1 MRCPTTELVDA
12 MSLHCSTGLLSHRKL
27 GWLMVRVV
35 QRRGP
40 RGNPM
45 RFKLIYGLMLV
56 LPLSAYTACSSDDDD
71 NNGGASGMGGASHA
85 GSSGHAGTAGRGG
98 AGGRGG
104 MAGSEIEA
112 GSGGDF
118 GSGAMGGEAGQS
130 AGEAGGM
137 GGEGGEAGAVALLS
151 DAQVIKVVTTAN
163 DGEIAAAQVA
173 LPAAH
178 VAAVATFAQ
187 MMVTDHSMA
196 NQQTLALVSTKHIPP
211 ERSDVSDK
219 LQDDAAALLVKLSS
233 TPSASFDAT
242 YMQSQLQMH
251 QDVLNLIDH
260 QLLPSATD
268 ADLKALL
275 TTTRATVEAH
285 LTQAETVNAGL

>member
-1 MRCPTTELVDA
+1 
-12 MSLHCSTGLLSHRKL
+12 
-27 GWLMVRVV
+27 
-35 QRRGP
+35 
-40 RGNPM
+40 M
-45 RFKLIYGLMLV
+45 RFKLIYSLMLV

-71 NNGGASGMGGASHA
+71 NNGNGGASAMGGASHA
-85 GSSGHAGTAGRGG
+85 GSGGHGGNAGRGG

-104 MAGSEIEA
+104 TAGTETEG
-112 GSGGDF
+112 GSSGDF
-118 GSGAMGGEAGQS
+118 GSGAMGGEAGES
-130 AGEAGGM
+130 AGGAAGM
-137 GGEGGEAGAVALLS
+137 AGEGGAAGAIARLS